1 MPDNLPDLSS
11 DEFDSLLELSKGDA
25 QQDIPQVHGE
35 RLVGLGYALRRL
47 GRLDLTSSGIRRL
60 AMGK

>member
-11 DEFDSLLELSKGDA
+11 DEFDSLLELSKRDA

>member
-47 GRLDLTSSGIRRL
+47 GRLDLTASGIRRL